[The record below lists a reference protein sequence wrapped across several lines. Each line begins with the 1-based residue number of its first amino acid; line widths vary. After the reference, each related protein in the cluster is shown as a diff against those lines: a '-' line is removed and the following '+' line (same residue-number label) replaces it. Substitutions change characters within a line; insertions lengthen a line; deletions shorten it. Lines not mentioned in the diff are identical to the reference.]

1 MKHYEVK
8 TIELSNKETLAYREA
23 GSKGP
28 KLLLVHGNMS
38 SSIFYETTM
47 NELENHYQI
56 IAVDLRGFGDSSY
69 HKEIDS
75 LKDFADDLVEF
86 IESKDFADCTVLG
99 WSTGGGVALEMA
111 ASKPDAIKKVILLDS
126 VGVQGYPLFQKDENG
141 QAILDKPH
149 TSKETIAQDAVQV
162 APVLYAFANK
172 DKTTMRAIWDA
183 VIYNLKK
190 PDEYEY
196 NLYLEAM
203 FKQRNLVDVDYAL
216 MVFNMTN
223 QHSGFAPG
231 SNRLDLIKADVLI
244 LHGQKDY
251 VVPVSYAQQ
260 MKEFLKEKAEL
271 VIFEHTGHSLLTD
284 DFELF
289 IKTLKEHVN

>member
-8 TIELSNKETLAYREA
+8 SLELSNGETLAYREA
-23 GSKGP
+23 GFQGP

-47 NELENHYQI
+47 NALESNYQI

-86 IESKDFADCTVLG
+86 IETKNFMDCTVLG

-111 ASKPDAIKKVILLDS
+111 ANITDSIKKVILLDS

-141 QAILDKPH
+141 QVMFDKPH

-162 APVLYAFANK
+162 APVLFAFANK
-172 DKTTMRAIWDA
+172 DKSIMRAIWDA

-196 NLYLEAM
+196 DLYLEAM

-216 MVFNMTN
+216 MVFNMTD
-223 QHSGFAPG
+223 QHSGFAQG
-231 SNRLDLIKADVLI
+231 SNRLELIKSDILI
-244 LHGQKDY
+244 LHGEKDF
-251 VVPVSYAQQ
+251 VVPVSYAHQ
-260 MKEFLKEKAEL
+260 MKEFFKEKAEL
-271 VIFEHTGHSLLTD
+271 LIFEHTGHSLVTD
-284 DFELF
+284 DFDLF